1 MYVCVHM
8 YVGVCAYVHRYVYT
22 YVYMYVC
29 MYGLHTCVC
38 MYVCMYVYTYVCM
51 YVCMYYIPG
60 DQVYNTYMGAGRL
73 LDQFLDKI
81 IIIIIFETKNRDPLG
96 AGRLLDQFLDNENCH
111 FDATFGTAFLS
122 SLQVY
127 TLATH

>member
-1 MYVCVHM
+1 
-8 YVGVCAYVHRYVYT
+8 
-22 YVYMYVC
+22 
-29 MYGLHTCVC
+29 
-38 MYVCMYVYTYVCM
+38 
-51 YVCMYYIPG
+51 MYYIPG

-127 TLATH
+127 TLATHSQHISNTLAAHSQHISSTFATH